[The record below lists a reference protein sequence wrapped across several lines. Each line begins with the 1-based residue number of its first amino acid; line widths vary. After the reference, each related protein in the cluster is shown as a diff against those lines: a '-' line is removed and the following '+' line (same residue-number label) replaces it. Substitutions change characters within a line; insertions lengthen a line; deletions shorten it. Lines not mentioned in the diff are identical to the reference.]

1 LLQALET
8 ELATRNFSLLRNT
21 TPRATITYEFVAFP
35 ARHKGAGR
43 FGSLVGV
50 ERGSQRGVDKGR
62 VAETAAKHGL
72 CLIRYGRR
80 RCHGSW
86 TSGGDLE
93 KSDYRFPFGAG
104 RAMKNGN
111 LNTHALFFFS
121 VERARELCTIF
132 HFILIFTFQQSK

>member
-1 LLQALET
+1 LLQASET

-35 ARHKGAGR
+35 ARRKGAGR

-93 KSDYRFPFGAG
+93 KSDYRAHTGKLTSWFPFGAG
-104 RAMKNGN
+104 RAMKKGN
-111 LNTHALFFFS
+111 LNTHALFFFLS
-121 VERARELCTIF
+121 KEHVNYV
-132 HFILIFTFQQSK
+132 QSSTSY